1 MANTTRTESIQT
13 AEGEQFDGTAVIPDG
28 GGPGIL
34 LLQEIFGVGEFMLAK
49 ANDLASEGYVVL
61 CPDVFWRVER
71 GVALPHDESAM
82 SQAFSYAERFGA
94 LEPGLV
100 TADLLVG
107 LAHLRTMP
115 ELTGPSAVM
124 GYCLG
129 GRLACQVAVAGDPDC
144 CVSYYGSGIAA
155 RLDEASKITCPT
167 IFHFGRED
175 AFLPVAEAEQVRSAF
190 SDHPDVE
197 VQIHDGA
204 GHAFENSFA
213 PAFSNPDAAG
223 RSWPLTLDFL
233 RRQLKEH

>member
-28 GGPGIL
+28 GDPGIL

-82 SQAFSYAERFGA
+82 SQAFSYVERFGT
-94 LEPGLV
+94 LEPGPV
-100 TADLLVG
+100 AGDLLVG

-115 ELTGPSAVM
+115 EVTGPSAVM

-129 GRLACQVAVAGDPDC
+129 GRLGYEVAVAGDPDC

-155 RLDEASKITCPT
+155 RLEEASKITCPT

-175 AFLPVAEAEQVRSAF
+175 AFLPLPKPNRYARRSVIARMWRSTFTTVRVMPLRTRSHRRSRIQMQPDGRGHSPLNSSVAS
-190 SDHPDVE
+190 
-197 VQIHDGA
+197 
-204 GHAFENSFA
+204 
-213 PAFSNPDAAG
+213 
-223 RSWPLTLDFL
+223 
-233 RRQLKEH
+233 